1 MLTLRIVLPQ
11 TVFST
16 QGEKKIRKKAAGG
29 SDARIP
35 RRACESGPRIIP
47 RTFPAGYS
55 LGERKAAG
63 LGAWSS
69 GDRPAEHADAR
80 PVSPAAVSGVDRK
93 PRTGQRDRT
102 DSIQDAPA
110 WPEGPCTR
118 LTTPA
123 VHTACSLSGDV
134 LHRRLLGLSP
144 GCLSHTRFRFRESG
158 VYWLPQRIPCQPS
171 EVSHVSVG
179 AGDNGISCP

>member
-63 LGAWSS
+63 RGAWS
-69 GDRPAEHADAR
+69 
-80 PVSPAAVSGVDRK
+80 
-93 PRTGQRDRT
+93 
-102 DSIQDAPA
+102 
-110 WPEGPCTR
+110 
-118 LTTPA
+118 
-123 VHTACSLSGDV
+123 
-134 LHRRLLGLSP
+134 
-144 GCLSHTRFRFRESG
+144 
-158 VYWLPQRIPCQPS
+158 
-171 EVSHVSVG
+171 
-179 AGDNGISCP
+179 